1 MSNDY
6 FIFKKFT
13 IHQEHC
19 AMKVGTDGTLLG
31 AWAHGGQRI
40 LDVGTGS
47 GLIALMMAQRFPMAS
62 IKAIDISQE
71 SCFQACKNVQLSPF
85 AQRIVVEECSF
96 QQFLDNRFNAIVAN
110 PPFFTNSLRNDNKE
124 RALARH
130 ADTLSYAD
138 LFLHAGRLLANDGE
152 FSVIIPI
159 ECREQFNMEAIL
171 HGFSISRICT
181 VVPREGH
188 PPKRCLVAYQ
198 KHKKNAIEISSLV
211 IGSDVYQ
218 DLVADFYL

>member
-6 FIFKKFT
+6 FKFKKFT

-47 GLIALMMAQRFPMAS
+47 GLIALMMAQRFPSAS
-62 IKAIDISQE
+62 IKAIDISHE
-71 SCFQACKNVQLSPF
+71 AYLQAKGNIQLSPF
-85 AQRIVVEECSF
+85 LQQIVIEECSF
-96 QQFLDNRFNAIVAN
+96 QQLFDNRFNAIVTN
-110 PPFFTNSLRNDNKE
+110 PPFFLNSLKSPNCE

-138 LFLHAGRLLANDGE
+138 LFLHVGRLLTNDGE
-152 FSVIIPI
+152 FSAIIPS
-159 ECREQFNMEAIL
+159 ECREQFDMEAIL
-171 HGFSISRICT
+171 HGFSASRICAVT
-181 VVPREGH
+181 THAGH
-188 PPKRCLVAYQ
+188 PPKRYLMAYQ
-198 KHKKNAIEISSLV
+198 KHIKNAIESTSLV
-211 IGSDVYQ
+211 IGSKVYQ
-218 DLVADFYL
+218 ELLADFYL